1 VAPRRPPPDDSGE
14 ADFIKL
20 RLHGASWFAV
30 LERPGEI
37 VTARRS
43 HISLSILL
51 LSLSAAARGAP
62 RSGTTLFVFD
72 GNRVYA
78 ELAFV
83 RPDSSLHRALAF
95 VDSGSGAMT
104 VTASLARELELDRGK
119 PLSFRV
125 GELNAKLPATEVS
138 ADPSPP
144 YSMGSDLK
152 VEAVL
157 SAGVLRRFEVVLDYR
172 RRTLTLAEPGSVRPE
187 GTATAFHI
195 NPKTGLIAVDAS
207 IDGRPYAVT
216 IDTGSAYTW
225 LRQDAVR
232 TWLAANPG
240 WERGVGAV
248 GASNMTMSGD
258 GSEASG
264 ILLRIPRV
272 LLGKLA
278 LREVGALGVRGG
290 RSPVDGVDLLDW
302 YATKNAVP
310 VIGWIGGNVLKSFRL
325 TFDYVKNTL
334 YWLAQREPDTHDL
347 DQVGLTLKREPGEF
361 VVGAVA
367 SKNEKPTVEGVL
379 AGDRLVRI
387 DGLETK
393 GATWG
398 RVYEA
403 LHGKPG
409 DVRVLLLRRGP
420 DRITVRAPVTGF

>member
-1 VAPRRPPPDDSGE
+1 MTAGGLRIAPILFLAGAACYANAPPQ
-14 ADFIKL
+14 
-20 RLHGASWFAV
+20 
-30 LERPGEI
+30 
-37 VTARRS
+37 
-43 HISLSILL
+43 
-51 LSLSAAARGAP
+51 
-62 RSGTTLFVFD
+62 SGTAPFVFD

-78 ELAFV
+78 ELSFL
-83 RPDSSLHRALAF
+83 RPDGSLHPALAF
-95 VDSGSGAMT
+95 VDSGSASMT
-104 VTASLARELELDRGK
+104 ITASLARELALDRGR

-125 GELNAKLPATEVS
+125 GELNVTLPATEVI

-144 YSMGSDLK
+144 YAVGSDLK

-157 SAGVLRRFEVVLDYR
+157 AASLLQRFEVVLDYR
-172 RRTLTLAEPGSVRPE
+172 RHTLTLAEPGTIRPE
-187 GTATAFHI
+187 GTATAFRV

-207 IDGRPYAVT
+207 IDGRSYPVT

-258 GSEASG
+258 GSEANG

-325 TFDYVKNTL
+325 TFDYEKNTL

-347 DQVGLTLKREPGEF
+347 DQVGLTLKRETGEF

-409 DVRVLLLRRGP
+409 DVRVLLLQRGP
-420 DRITVRAPVTGF
+420 DRITVRASVTGF